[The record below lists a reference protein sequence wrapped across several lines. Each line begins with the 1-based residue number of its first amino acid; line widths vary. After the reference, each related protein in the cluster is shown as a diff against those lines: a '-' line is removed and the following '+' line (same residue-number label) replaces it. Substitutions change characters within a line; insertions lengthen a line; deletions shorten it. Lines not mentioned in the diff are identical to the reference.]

1 MPIAVFVL
9 ALSTFVLGTSE
20 FMLSGLLPEIAS
32 DLGVS
37 IPDAGLLI
45 SAFAVGMLVGAPTM
59 AAATLRLR
67 RKLTLI
73 ATLLVFLAG
82 HVVAALAPTYGV
94 LFGTRVVS
102 AVAAAGFWAVAAVTT
117 IGLVPVERRGRAM
130 ATLVGGLT
138 VANVLGVPAGTFVG
152 QHAGWRS
159 AFWVVAALSTVAIAG
174 VLLAVPSTERSSAGH
189 SLRTE
194 FGVYRNPRLWLAL
207 LITASSTA
215 MTIATFSYLSPLL
228 TDAAG
233 LSAGWVP
240 AVLGLY
246 GVGAL
251 LGVGVGG
258 RLADLRP
265 WHTLAAGITGT
276 MLVLVALAL
285 GGTRP
290 VVAVTGALLLGL
302 TGFVINPALNVR
314 VFALAADAPT
324 LAGATNVSAFNTGI
338 LAAPWLGGLTIGAGL
353 GYLSVTW
360 VSLALGAV
368 ALAALA
374 VAAQRETAPELELVS

>member
-1 MPIAVFVL
+1 
-9 ALSTFVLGTSE
+9 
-20 FMLSGLLPEIAS
+20 
-32 DLGVS
+32 
-37 IPDAGLLI
+37 
-45 SAFAVGMLVGAPTM
+45 
-59 AAATLRLR
+59 
-67 RKLTLI
+67 
-73 ATLLVFLAG
+73 
-82 HVVAALAPTYGV
+82 
-94 LFGTRVVS
+94 
-102 AVAAAGFWAVAAVTT
+102 
-117 IGLVPVERRGRAM
+117 
-130 ATLVGGLT
+130 
-138 VANVLGVPAGTFVG
+138 
-152 QHAGWRS
+152 
-159 AFWVVAALSTVAIAG
+159 
-174 VLLAVPSTERSSAGH
+174 
-189 SLRTE
+189 
-194 FGVYRNPRLWLAL
+194 
-207 LITASSTA
+207 